1 LKKDFEGKVAFVTGA
16 AVGIGRAIAV
26 GFAENG
32 ADVIITDINEGKL
45 NETKEL
51 VKAFGVK
58 VKTAVF
64 DVADEEASR
73 KAIKEAE
80 EEFGK
85 IDILV
90 NNAGIYP
97 GSDFLEV
104 DSDHW
109 KKLININILGT
120 MYPIQAVLPG
130 MIERGYGRIV
140 NIGSVAGVYGLGCF
154 VDYSMTKGAI
164 IALTK
169 ALAKVYTEKGVTV
182 NCISPGSINVTDRD
196 DVMLKHS
203 FTGRPGT
210 PEELANAVLF
220 VASEEASYISGQ
232 NYQVDGC
239 RRAM

>member
-1 LKKDFEGKVAFVTGA
+1 MEKEFSGKVAFITGGA
-16 AVGIGRAIAV
+16 KGIGKAISL
-26 GFAENG
+26 GFAKNG
-32 ADVIITDINEGKL
+32 ADIIITDVNEAAL
-45 NETKEL
+45 NATAEEA
-51 VKAFGVK
+51 KAFGVK
-58 VKTAVF
+58 VKTALF

-97 GSDFLEV
+97 GSDFLKV

-109 KKLININILGT
+109 KKLININILGS

-196 DVMLKHS
+196 DVMLEHS
-203 FTGRPGT
+203 FMGRPGT

-220 VASEEASYISGQ
+220 VASEKASYISGQ
-232 NYQVDGC
+232 NYIVDGC
-239 RRAM
+239 RKKM

>member
-1 LKKDFEGKVAFVTGA
+1 MEKEFSGKVAFITGGA
-16 AVGIGRAIAV
+16 KGIGKAISL
-26 GFAENG
+26 GFAKNG
-32 ADVIITDINEGKL
+32 ADIIITDVNEAAL
-45 NETKEL
+45 NATAEEA
-51 VKAFGVK
+51 KAYGVK
-58 VKTAVF
+58 VKTALF

-97 GSDFLEV
+97 GSDFLKV

-109 KKLININILGT
+109 KKLININILGS

-196 DVMLKHS
+196 DVMLEHS
-203 FTGRPGT
+203 FMGRPGT

-220 VASEEASYISGQ
+220 VASEKASYISGQ
-232 NYQVDGC
+232 NYIVDGC
-239 RRAM
+239 RKKM

>member
-1 LKKDFEGKVAFVTGA
+1 MEKEFSGKVAFITGGA
-16 AVGIGRAIAV
+16 KGIGKAISL
-26 GFAENG
+26 GFAKNG
-32 ADVIITDINEGKL
+32 ADIIITDVNEAAL
-45 NETKEL
+45 NATAEEA
-51 VKAFGVK
+51 KAYGVK
-58 VKTAVF
+58 VKTALF
-64 DVADEEASR
+64 DVSDEEASR
-73 KAIKEAE
+73 NAIKEAE

-97 GSDFLEV
+97 GSDFLKV

-109 KKLININILGT
+109 KKLININILGS

-169 ALAKVYTEKGVTV
+169 ALAKVYIEKGVTV

-196 DVMLKHS
+196 DVMLEHS
-203 FTGRPGT
+203 FMGRPGT

-220 VASEEASYISGQ
+220 VASDKASYISGQ
-232 NYQVDGC
+232 NYLVDGC
-239 RRAM
+239 RKMM

>member
-1 LKKDFEGKVAFVTGA
+1 MEKEFSGKVAFITGGA
-16 AVGIGRAIAV
+16 KGIGRAISL
-26 GFAENG
+26 GFAKGG
-32 ADVIITDINEGKL
+32 ADIIITDIKEEYL
-45 NETKEL
+45 NATAEE
-51 VKAFGVK
+51 ARAYGVK
-58 VKTAVF
+58 VKTALF
-64 DVADEEASR
+64 DVADEVASR
-73 KAIKEAE
+73 KAIKDAE

-97 GSDFLEV
+97 GSDFLAV

-109 KKLININILGT
+109 KKLININILGS

-164 IALTK
+164 IAMTK
-169 ALAKVYTEKGVTV
+169 ALAKVYTEKGVTI
-182 NCISPGSINVTDRD
+182 NCISPGSINVTERD
-196 DVMLKHS
+196 DVMLEHS
-203 FTGRPGT
+203 FMGRPGT

-220 VASEEASYISGQ
+220 VASEKASYISGQ
-232 NYQVDGC
+232 NYIVDGC
-239 RRAM
+239 RKKM

>member
-1 LKKDFEGKVAFVTGA
+1 MEKEFSGKVAFITGGA
-16 AVGIGRAIAV
+16 KGIGRAISL
-26 GFAENG
+26 GFAKGG
-32 ADVIITDINEGKL
+32 ADIIITDIKEEYL
-45 NETKEL
+45 NATAEE
-51 VKAFGVK
+51 ARAYGVK
-58 VKTAVF
+58 VKTALF
-64 DVADEEASR
+64 DVADEAASR
-73 KAIKEAE
+73 KAIKDAE

-97 GSDFLEV
+97 GSDFLAV

-109 KKLININILGT
+109 KKLININILGS

-164 IALTK
+164 IAMTK
-169 ALAKVYTEKGVTV
+169 ALAKVYTEKGVTI
-182 NCISPGSINVTDRD
+182 NCISPGSINVTERD
-196 DVMLKHS
+196 DVMLEHS
-203 FTGRPGT
+203 FMGRPGT

-220 VASEEASYISGQ
+220 VASEKASYISGQ
-232 NYQVDGC
+232 NYIVDGC
-239 RRAM
+239 RKKM